1 MNYFHICSATLFVCW
16 MANAMTPVGCLSLF
30 PPGLETDVHDVD
42 LAELHRA
49 ITTEQYAPDNTPLQF
64 LG

>member
-1 MNYFHICSATLFVCW
+1 MNYFHICSATLFVCR
-16 MANAMTPVGCLSLF
+16 MTNAMAPVGRVSLF
-30 PPGLETDVHDVD
+30 SPVLETDVHDVD